1 MAPRAPRIL
10 DAARLTHINPTA
22 SAPMCRFL
30 AAPAIARM
38 QTIRIIICINS
49 MTSNLTQALPL
60 RAVRLRHLAH
70 PARLSPVAQAVAL
83 GLALGAMLL
92 PQGAGAQEAA
102 AKAPEE
108 KTLPAVKVTASPVA
122 PALEL
127 PLPHAG
133 GQVAK
138 GARLGAL
145 GNQDVMDTP
154 FNITSY
160 TSELIENQQAKTIA
174 DVLNNDPSVRFTT
187 SGSHA
192 YENFRLRGFDVHSS
206 ELAINGLYGLAP
218 LGHTTLEFVERV
230 EVLKGPSA
238 LFTGMAPNGGVG
250 GVINLVPKRAGDAPL
265 TRVSVGYQSDSQLS
279 TSVDAGRRF
288 GEDNAFGVRV
298 NGSYSDGDTAL
309 DGQSKRNEFVSAAL
323 DYRGKGLKASL
334 DVYSSQ
340 ATFKGGSP
348 AMYGF
353 ASTNIPDAPDPSTNI
368 LKPAYG
374 TLKNQAV
381 IASAEYE
388 FNRHLSAFGSFGTR
402 KHDYEGWIN
411 GTHAHNVQANGNA
424 QARTVA
430 QRGYEDGTTTEAG
443 LRARFSTGLLRHEL
457 VAQLSQQ
464 EREWGSLTNVT
475 GMQATNIYNP
485 SNLVMA
491 SLPTGVI
498 PKTNDATLT
507 SLALVDTLSFLDEA
521 VRLTL
526 GLRQQQVEQ
535 TTFNTT
541 TGAVSGT
548 PYDKKALTP
557 SVAVV
562 VKPWGDDVSLYGS
575 YVQGLSQGGQ
585 VTDTLATNY
594 GQVFAPYKTTQ
605 REVGVKW
612 ALGSFTNTASL
623 FEINQPTMMSTGPSS
638 NPTYTDGAETR
649 VRGLEWNTFGLVL
662 PSVKLLGGVSYT
674 KSKLTKTQ
682 GGVSQGNEVFGVPR
696 WQGNLGAEW
705 DLPWV
710 AGLSLSGRV
719 ITTSS
724 QYLNN
729 ANTYKI
735 PSWSQFDAGAA
746 YRTSLAAKPLVLRLN
761 VANLFDKHYWSG
773 SFAEPRA
780 TLAQGRTVTASAT
793 MDF

>member
-1 MAPRAPRIL
+1 MTTTSAQVRPL
-10 DAARLTHINPTA
+10 SAARR
-22 SAPMCRFL
+22 SRL
-30 AAPAIARM
+30 A
-38 QTIRIIICINS
+38 Q
-49 MTSNLTQALPL
+49 
-60 RAVRLRHLAH
+60 
-70 PARLSPVAQAVAL
+70 PARLSPIAQAVAF
-83 GLALGAMLL
+83 GLALGAVLL
-92 PQGAGAQEAA
+92 PQGAGAQE
-102 AKAPEE
+102 APEE

-122 PALEL
+122 SSSDLPK
-127 PLPHAG
+127 PLPG
-133 GQVAK
+133 GQVAS

-145 GNQDVMDTP
+145 GNQDIMDTP

-160 TSELIENQQAKTIA
+160 TAELIESQQAQTVA

-206 ELAINGLYGLAP
+206 EIAINGMYGLAP
-218 LGHTTLEFVERV
+218 LGHTTLAFVERV

-250 GVINLVPKRAGDAPL
+250 GVINLVPKRAGDEPL
-265 TRVSVGYQSDSQLS
+265 TRVSVGYQSDSQLN
-279 TSVDAGRRF
+279 TSVDTATRF
-288 GEDNAFGVRV
+288 GENKAVGIRV

-323 DYRGKGLKASL
+323 DYRSKGLKASL

-340 ATFKGGSP
+340 ASFKGGSP

-353 ASTNIPDAPDPSTNI
+353 ASTNVPDAPDPSTNL
-368 LKPAYG
+368 LKTAYG
-374 TLKNQAV
+374 TLKNQAM

-388 FNRHLSAFGSFGTR
+388 FNRHLTAFGSFGTR
-402 KHDYEGWIN
+402 THDYEGWIN

-430 QRGYEDGTTTEAG
+430 QRGYEDGSTTEAG
-443 LRARFSTGLLRHEL
+443 LRSRFNTAGVRHEL
-457 VAQLSQQ
+457 VAQFSQQ
-464 EREWGSLTNVT
+464 EREWGSLTNT
-475 GMQATNIYNP
+475 SGMQATNIYNP
-485 SNLVMA
+485 SNLTMA
-491 SLPTGVI
+491 ALPTGLV
-498 PKTNDATLT
+498 PKTNEATLS

-535 TTFNTT
+535 TAFNTT

-548 PYDKKALTP
+548 PYDKKAMTP
-557 SVAVV
+557 SVALL
-562 VKPWGDDVSLYGS
+562 VKPWGEDVSLYGS
-575 YVQGLSQGGQ
+575 YVQGLSQGAQ

-594 GQVFAPYKTTQ
+594 GTVFAPYKTTQ
-605 REVGVKW
+605 KEVGVKW
-612 ALGSFTNTASL
+612 RAGTFTNTASL
-623 FEINQPTMMSTGPSS
+623 FEINQPTMMSTGPTSK
-638 NPTYTDGAETR
+638 PTYTDGAETQ
-649 VRGLEWNTFGLVL
+649 VRGLEWNTFGQVT

-674 KSKLTKTQ
+674 RGKLTKTQ
-682 GGVSQGNEVFGVPR
+682 GGVNQGNEVFGVPR
-696 WQGNLGAEW
+696 WQGNLGADW

-710 AGLSLSGRV
+710 AGLSLNGRL

-729 ANTYKI
+729 TNTTKI
-735 PSWSQFDAGAA
+735 PSWNQVDAGVA
-746 YRTSLAAKPLVLRLN
+746 YNTRVANHKTVLRLN
-761 VANLFDKHYWSG
+761 VSNLFDKHYWSG